1 MTVKPL
7 VKINKIKKRTK
18 RFTRFES
25 EDYPNKLSASWRRPR
40 GIDNRVRRQ
49 FKGNKPLVSIGY
61 GTKKE
66 HRHVLPNGFKKLLIR
81 NSADLEMLLMNNR
94 VYCGEFAHNLSSQKR
109 KVFLERAK

>member
-25 EDYPNKLSASWRRPR
+25 EDYPGKLAPNWRRPR

-49 FKGNKPLVSIGY
+49 FKSCKPLVSIGY
-61 GTKKE
+61 GTKRE
-66 HRHVLPNGFKKLLIR
+66 HKHVLPNGFKKLLIK
-81 NSADLEMLLMNNR
+81 NESDLEMLLMNNR
-94 VYCGEFAHNLSSQKR
+94 VYCGEFAHNLSS
-109 KVFLERAK
+109 